1 MATGKKKAQLVHE
14 SHGAFASGEITRTWA
29 NSHGTY
35 LAGRACLDEAD
46 AVAIAMERKWGC
58 GRLRLLVPIET
69 REKFDRQ
76 RFLLNQALWH
86 GDLEAVR
93 RESGRMVKAWTALDR
108 LADAAGAKPLDR
120 QVLEFTQADG
130 SVVAI
135 VPDNATASLVV
146 ADGRRV
152 DVYTVD
158 EIGRLLAGYPGL
170 ATVKAAFPGATV
182 VRVNS
187 EVEDPLEAIGDT
199 QDPLD
204 DPLPW

>member
-1 MATGKKKAQLVHE
+1 MAKTKPQLVHE
-14 SHGAFASGEITRTWA
+14 AHGAFASSEITRTWA
-29 NSHGTY
+29 NSPGTY
-35 LAGRACLDEAD
+35 LAGRAHLDDAD
-46 AVAIAMERKWGC
+46 AAAIAMERKWGC
-58 GRLRLLVPIET
+58 GRLRLLVPVET

-108 LADAAGAKPLDR
+108 IADAAGAKQLDR
-120 QVLEFTQADG
+120 QVMEFTQADG
-130 SVVAI
+130 TVVAI

-146 ADGRRV
+146 SDGRRV
-152 DVYTVD
+152 DVYTLD
-158 EIGRLLAGYPGL
+158 EIGRLLAGYRGL

-204 DPLPW
+204 DPLPF